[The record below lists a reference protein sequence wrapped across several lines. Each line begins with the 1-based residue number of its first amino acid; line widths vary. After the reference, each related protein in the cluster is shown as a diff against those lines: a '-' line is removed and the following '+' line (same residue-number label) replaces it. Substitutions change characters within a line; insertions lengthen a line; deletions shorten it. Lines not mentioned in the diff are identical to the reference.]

1 MEVPYRASP
10 IKVNLGGTGG
20 DGGHGGDIEV
30 VNQKKGI
37 IESRGKNGIGVF
49 AMSLGGGGGDVG
61 TTQDLVT
68 LGSKVGVGGNGG
80 DITILNRG
88 TIRTTG
94 EGGVGILARSLG
106 GGGGRVASSIN
117 GGKLHLGSTSSE
129 EAKGGEVTVI
139 NTGNIY
145 SFGHDSTPLQLDG
158 IGGGVEMHGKTMDA
172 WSWEAKT
179 VLVINGQREVS
190 LITKGSFIQ
199 RRIFHRH

>member
-1 MEVPYRASP
+1 MHLGGTSGKGGNGDTAVVSNKGYVSVHGDSSYGLYIQSIGGGGGSVSSTSP

-30 VNQKKGI
+30 VNRKKGI

-80 DITILNRG
+80 DIAILNRG
-88 TIRTTG
+88 MIRTTG
-94 EGGVGILARSLG
+94 KGCRNNKKSWWWWWTMTP
-106 GGGGRVASSIN
+106 SIN
-117 GGKLHLGSTSSE
+117 SGKLHLGSTSSE

-158 IGGGVEMHGKTMDA
+158 IGG
-172 WSWEAKT
+172 S
-179 VLVINGQREVS
+179 
-190 LITKGSFIQ
+190 
-199 RRIFHRH
+199 